1 MNHLEHIKSKIYK
14 MDQHLDWQ
22 LAIWR
27 FHEEKIVFTNGC
39 FDLLHLGHIDYLAKA
54 ASEGNLLI
62 VGLNSDSS
70 VKSIKGDDRPILDEE
85 SRAMALAAMGFVGA
99 VVLFDDDTPF
109 ELIKTIQPDVLV
121 KGDDYDP
128 KDIVGADILE
138 AKGGKVVTKEFIEG
152 YSSSAIIDKIKKS

>member
-1 MNHLEHIKSKIYK
+1 MNHLEFIKSKIYK
-14 MDQHLDWQ
+14 MDQELDWQ

-54 ASEGNLLI
+54 ASEGTLLI

-70 VKSIKGDDRPILDEE
+70 VKSIKGDDRPILDEQ

-121 KGDDYDP
+121 KGDDYEL

>member
-1 MNHLEHIKSKIYK
+1 MDYLEFVKSKIYK
-14 MDQHLDWQ
+14 MDQQLDWQ

-54 ASEGNLLI
+54 ASEGTLLI

-109 ELIKTIQPDVLV
+109 ELIKIIQPDVLV
-121 KGDDYDP
+121 KGDDYEL

>member
-1 MNHLEHIKSKIYK
+1 MNHLEFIKSKIYK
-14 MDQHLDWQ
+14 MDQELDWQ

-54 ASEGNLLI
+54 ASEGTLLI

-121 KGDDYDP
+121 KGDDYEP

>member
-1 MNHLEHIKSKIYK
+1 MNHLEFIKSKIYK
-14 MDQHLDWQ
+14 MDKQLDWQ

-54 ASEGNLLI
+54 ASEGTLLI

-138 AKGGKVVTKEFIEG
+138 AKGGKEVTKEFSEG
-152 YSSSAIIDKIKKS
+152 DSSSAIIDKIKKS